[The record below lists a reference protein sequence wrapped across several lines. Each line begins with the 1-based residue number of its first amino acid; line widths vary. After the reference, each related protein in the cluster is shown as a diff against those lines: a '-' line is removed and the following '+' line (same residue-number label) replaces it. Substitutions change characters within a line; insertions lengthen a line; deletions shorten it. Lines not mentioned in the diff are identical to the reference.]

1 MTFPALSLPQLYFN
15 VNFFRCFLKLAETTV
30 YKTSD
35 YLSPKEERGGGLGV
49 GLLSEDCR
57 GSHGF
62 QRIEGGS
69 VVPDRVLR
77 GGGLYIIACL

>member
-35 YLSPKEERGGGLGV
+35 YLSPKEERGGGV
-49 GLLSEDCR
+49 
-57 GSHGF
+57 
-62 QRIEGGS
+62 
-69 VVPDRVLR
+69 
-77 GGGLYIIACL
+77 GGGVVVGGL